1 LFVVPL
7 LSLIPQPFLSLSSFV
22 PLTDLRRLQDNETL
36 ASLGG
41 AWIDV
46 RDLGLA
52 HRLALEKDAAGGER
66 LIISAGSFKWQD
78 WRA

>member
-1 LFVVPL
+1 MTHLFVARSSPL
-7 LSLIPQPFLSLSSFV
+7 NPFV
-22 PLTDLRRLQDNETL
+22 PPTDLCRLKDNETL